1 MSGNEDDYIYKK
13 RRLHRACDF
22 CRRKKIRCDGVK
34 MDGSER
40 CSNCKLYDAEC
51 TYLEA
56 AQKRTV
62 SRGNVEPLNKRVQR
76 LDSNVMSNFV
86 HEGESSRRASS
97 RFDEPSSTAAPPTH
111 NTTSPLM
118 PLKEL
123 TAVGCSPNLPSDIS
137 SIKQEECEDYLTLS
151 DDFQRLEVRD
161 DSMYRFFGKSSS
173 IQLIQTVIDAKHEY
187 ASSEDSWIPPSLF
200 DAMRPKFRTRRSWEW
215 NNTEPPYVCTYTFP
229 PDDLLTD
236 LIDIFFTK
244 NDIMLPCL
252 HGPTFRRCVKDKLHL
267 RDEMFGAIVLLV
279 CANASRQSD
288 DPRVLL
294 DGEDSK
300 QSNGWKWFNQVQN
313 TRRSLLVPPTI
324 HDLQFYCLFGEF
336 IFGMSS
342 PQASWIVI
350 GMGLR
355 LAQDIGAH
363 RKRNGPPTVESE
375 MLKKVFWCLVA
386 MDREA
391 GCALGRPSGIND
403 EDIDVDFLI
412 ECDDEY
418 WENQDPEKAFKQPP
432 GRPSKIAYFNTALR
446 LNQLLG
452 FCLRTIYC
460 PNKSKVLLGFVGKE
474 WEQYIVAELDSALNK
489 WVDSVPEHLRWDPHR
504 EDEVFFNQSV
514 CLYTS
519 YYHLQI
525 LVHRPFIPSPRNSS
539 LLQYPSLAICTN
551 AARSLCHLLD
561 VQRRRGGFWAQ
572 YACILNA
579 FAAGIVL
586 LLNIWGGKK
595 SGVALNPKKEM
606 QDVFKCMQVLKDVES
621 TYQFAGRLWDFLY
634 QLANAGDLPLPEQ
647 NSPLAQKRGRDH
659 DITSTA
665 SDTDSSQSQTNSSTE
680 EMSPFA
686 PESTDSTIFDT
697 GDASTHLQQP
707 PSQPYTSSTAPN
719 LLAGPFHAPYTSQD
733 HLFGLPMH
741 SAELGK
747 MPLHGLVSF
756 SNEIRDPTQQWAAS
770 ASVYN
775 AGMSYNM
782 NVPSSVPQDFS
793 FPTNSPGDPQSSL
806 ATSNS
811 EQPDNDA
818 MAVWS
823 NAPNGFE

>member
-34 MDGSER
+34 MDGSDR
-40 CSNCKLYDAEC
+40 CSNCKLYDADC

-62 SRGNVEPLNKRVQR
+62 PRGNVEPPDKRMPR
-76 LDSNVMSNFV
+76 PDDNAMSNFV
-86 HEGESSRRASS
+86 HEGEDSRRASS
-97 RFDEPSSTAAPPTH
+97 RFDGLSSTSALPTH
-111 NTTSPLM
+111 STTSPLM

-123 TAVGCSPNLPSDIS
+123 AATGRSPNLPSDVS
-137 SIKQEECEDYLTLS
+137 DIKQEECEDFLTLS

-161 DSMYRFFGKSSS
+161 DSIYRFFGKSSS
-173 IQLIQTVIDAKHEY
+173 VQLIQTVMDVKHGY
-187 ASSEDSWIPPSLF
+187 VSSADSWLPSSLF
-200 DAMRPKFRTRRSWEW
+200 DAMRPEFRTRRSWEW
-215 NNTEPPYVCTYTFP
+215 NNTESPYICTYTFP
-229 PDDLLTD
+229 PDDLLAD
-236 LIDIFFTK
+236 LIDLFLTR
-244 NDIMLPCL
+244 NDVMFPCL

-267 RDEMFGAIVLLV
+267 RDEMFGAVVLLA

-294 DGEDSK
+294 DGEESK
-300 QSNGWKWFNQVQN
+300 QSSGWKWFNQVQN
-313 TRRSLLVPPTI
+313 TRRSLLAPPTI
-324 HDLQFYCLFGEF
+324 HDLQFYCLFGTF
-336 IFGMSS
+336 IFGTSS
-342 PQASWIVI
+342 PQACWTVI

-375 MLKKVFWCLVA
+375 MLKKAFWCLVA
-386 MDREA
+386 MDRDA
-391 GCALGRPSGIND
+391 SCALGRPSGIND

-418 WENQDPEKAFKQPP
+418 WENPDPEKAFKQPS
-432 GRPSKIAYFNTALR
+432 GTPSKVAYFNTALR

-474 WEQYIVAELDSALNK
+474 WEQHIVAELDSALNK

-504 EDEVFFNQSV
+504 EDELFFNQSV
-514 CLYTS
+514 CLFTS

-525 LVHRPFIPSPRNSS
+525 LIHRPFIPTPRNSS
-539 LLQYPSLAICTN
+539 PLQYPSLAICTN
-551 AARSLCHLLD
+551 AARSLSHLLD

-572 YACILNA
+572 HACLLDA

-595 SGVALNPKKEM
+595 SGLALNPKKEM
-606 QDVFKCMQVLKDVES
+606 QDVFKCMQVMKDMES
-621 TYQFAGRLWDFLY
+621 TYHLAGRLWDFMY
-634 QLANAGDLPLPEQ
+634 QLANASDLPLPEQ
-647 NSPLAQKRGRDH
+647 DSPPAQKRARDH
-659 DITSTA
+659 DTPGTA
-665 SDTDSSQSQTNSSTE
+665 SDTDSSRSRTNSSTE

-686 PESTDSTIFDT
+686 PESTNFAIFGS
-697 GDASTHLQQP
+697 GDVPRQP
-707 PSQPYTSSTAPN
+707 PSQVFANGSAP
-719 LLAGPFHAPYTSQD
+719 PFTSQD

-741 SAELGK
+741 SADLGK

-756 SNEIRDPTQQWAAS
+756 SDGIRDPSQQGAAS
-770 ASVYN
+770 APTYN
-775 AGMSYNM
+775 AGASYNM

-793 FPTNSPGDPQSSL
+793 FPTNSHGDPL
-806 ATSNS
+806 ANP
-811 EQPDNDA
+811 ELLDGDA

-823 NAPNGFE
+823 NAPNGFELYDWMAYLDGVSHGE

>member
-34 MDGSER
+34 MDGSDR
-40 CSNCKLYDAEC
+40 CSNCKLYDADC

-62 SRGNVEPLNKRVQR
+62 SRGNVEPPDKRIPR
-76 LDSNVMSNFV
+76 PDNNAMSNFV
-86 HEGESSRRASS
+86 HEGEDSRRTSS
-97 RFDEPSSTAAPPTH
+97 RFDGLPSTSVLPTH
-111 NTTSPLM
+111 SATSPLM

-123 TAVGCSPNLPSDIS
+123 AATGRSPNLPCDCSN
-137 SIKQEECEDYLTLS
+137 IKQEECEDFLTLS

-161 DSMYRFFGKSSS
+161 DSIYRFFGKSSS
-173 IQLIQTVIDAKHEY
+173 VQFIQTVMDVKHGY
-187 ASSEDSWIPPSLF
+187 VSSADSWLPPSLF
-200 DAMRPKFRTRRSWEW
+200 DAMRPEFRTKRSWEW
-215 NNTEPPYVCTYTFP
+215 NNTEPPYVCKYTFP
-229 PDDLLTD
+229 PDDLLED
-236 LIDIFFTK
+236 LIDIFLRR
-244 NDIMLPCL
+244 NDVSFPCL
-252 HGPTFRRCVKDKLHL
+252 HGPTFRQCVKDKLHL
-267 RDEMFGAIVLLV
+267 RDEMFGAVVLSV

-294 DGEDSK
+294 DGEESK
-300 QSNGWKWFNQVQN
+300 QSSGWKWFNQVQN
-313 TRRSLLVPPTI
+313 TKRSLLAPPTI
-324 HDLQFYCLFGEF
+324 HDLQFYCLFGSF
-336 IFGMSS
+336 IFGTSS
-342 PQASWIVI
+342 PQASWTVI

-363 RKRNGPPTVESE
+363 RRRNDPPTVESE
-375 MLKKVFWCLVA
+375 MLKRAFWCLVA
-386 MDREA
+386 MDRDA
-391 GCALGRPSGIND
+391 SCALGRPGGIND

-418 WENQDPEKAFKQPP
+418 WENSDPEKAFKQPP
-432 GRPSKIAYFNTALR
+432 GIPSKVAYFNTALR

-474 WEQYIVAELDSALNK
+474 WEQHIVAELDSALNK

-504 EDEVFFNQSV
+504 EDELFFNQSV
-514 CLYTS
+514 ALYTS

-525 LVHRPFIPSPRNSS
+525 LIHRPFIPTPRNSS
-539 LLQYPSLAICTN
+539 PLQYPSLAICTN
-551 AARSLCHLLD
+551 AARSLSHLLD

-572 YACILNA
+572 HACLLDA

-595 SGVALNPKKEM
+595 SGLALNPKKEM
-606 QDVFKCMQVLKDVES
+606 QDVFKCMQVMKDMES
-621 TYQFAGRLWDFLY
+621 TYHLAGRLWDFMY
-634 QLANAGDLPLPEQ
+634 QLANVSDLPLPEQ
-647 NSPLAQKRGRDH
+647 DSPPAQKRARDH
-659 DITSTA
+659 DTTGTA
-665 SDTDSSQSQTNSSTE
+665 SDTDSSRSRTNSSTE

-686 PESTDSTIFDT
+686 PESTNFANFGS
-697 GDASTHLQQP
+697 GEVPASQMFTN
-707 PSQPYTSSTAPN
+707 SSASNPAP
-719 LLAGPFHAPYTSQD
+719 FTSQD

-741 SAELGK
+741 SADLGK

-756 SNEIRDPTQQWAAS
+756 SDEIRDPSQQWAAS
-770 ASVYN
+770 APTYN
-775 AGMSYNM
+775 AGASYNM

-793 FPTNSPGDPQSSL
+793 FPTNSHGDPL
-806 ATSNS
+806 ANP
-811 EQPDNDA
+811 ELLDGDA

-823 NAPNGFE
+823 NAPNGFELYDWMAYLDGVSHGE

>member
-1 MSGNEDDYIYKK
+1 
-13 RRLHRACDF
+13 
-22 CRRKKIRCDGVK
+22 

-62 SRGNVEPLNKRVQR
+62 SKGNVEPLDKRVQR
-76 LDSNVMSNFV
+76 LDSNAMSSFV
-86 HEGESSRRASS
+86 LEGENSRRASS
-97 RFDEPSSTAAPPTH
+97 RFDEPPSTSVPPSH
-111 NTTSPLM
+111 DTTSPLM

-123 TAVGCSPNLPSDIS
+123 AATGCSSNLPISDIS
-137 SIKQEECEDYLTLS
+137 SIKQEEPEDYLTLS

-173 IQLIQTVIDAKHEY
+173 VQLIQTVMDVKHGY
-187 ASSEDSWIPPSLF
+187 ASTEDSWLPPSLF
-200 DAMRPKFRTRRSWEW
+200 DAMRPEFRTKRSWEW
-215 NNTEPPYVCTYTFP
+215 VNTEPSYVCTYTFP
-229 PDDLLTD
+229 SDDLLAD
-236 LIDIFFTK
+236 LIDMFLTK
-244 NDIMLPCL
+244 NDVIFPCL

-267 RDEMFGAIVLLV
+267 RDEMFGAVVLLV

-300 QSNGWKWFNQVQN
+300 QSSGWKWFNQVQN

-324 HDLQFYCLFGEF
+324 HDLQFYCLFGAF

-342 PQASWIVI
+342 PQASWTVI
-350 GMGLR
+350 GIGLR

-386 MDREA
+386 MDRDA
-391 GCALGRPSGIND
+391 SCALGRPSGIND
-403 EDIDVDFLI
+403 EDIDVGYLI

-418 WENQDPEKAFKQPP
+418 WENPDPEKAFKQPP

-474 WEQYIVAELDSALNK
+474 WEQHIVSELDSALNK

-504 EDEVFFNQSV
+504 EDELFFNQSV

-539 LLQYPSLAICTN
+539 PLQYPSLAICTN

-561 VQRRRGGFWAQ
+561 VQRRRGGSWAQ
-572 YACILNA
+572 HACILDA

-595 SGVALNPKKEM
+595 SGLALNPKKEM
-606 QDVFKCMQVLKDVES
+606 QDVFKCMQVMKDMES
-621 TYQFAGRLWDFLY
+621 TYHLAGRLWDFMY
-634 QLANAGDLPLPEQ
+634 QLANASDLPLPEQ
-647 NSPLAQKRGRDH
+647 NSPPAQKRSRDH
-659 DITSTA
+659 DTTGIA
-665 SDTDSSQSQTNSSTE
+665 SDTDSSRSRTNSSTE

-686 PESTDSTIFDT
+686 PESTDFVDF
-697 GDASTHLQQP
+697 GAGGVPQQS
-707 PSQPYTSSTAPN
+707 PSQPHTNGAASNPV
-719 LLAGPFHAPYTSQD
+719 AGPSHTPYTSQD

-741 SAELGK
+741 SADLGK
-747 MPLHGLVSF
+747 MPLHGLVNF
-756 SNEIRDPTQQWAAS
+756 SDEIRDPTQQWAAS
-770 ASVYN
+770 ASAYN
-775 AGMSYNM
+775 AGTSYNM
-782 NVPSSVPQDFS
+782 NVPSSVPQDFT
-793 FPTNSPGDPQSSL
+793 FPANSPGDPLSSS
-806 ATSNS
+806 ATFNP
-811 EQPDNDA
+811 EQLDDEA

-823 NAPNGFE
+823 NAPNGFELYDWMAYLDGVSHGG